1 MHITKYFR
9 LLLLLLGSKIV
20 SLTKLIT
27 RMRVIC
33 SCVDNTKIF
42 FLEHFFPII
51 YMLVGLDN
59 FTFIMG
65 SPLPV
70 SFGQSPEV
78 SSLILISQTAPG
90 RIRLPRVCFYMREH
104 LITMSVHNNQI
115 IITII
120 IFSPREDQTSESLL
134 SLGNFH
140 AGTSDHQHVGTK
152 VWLPIVHES
161 WVKRFLTG

>member
-1 MHITKYFR
+1 
-9 LLLLLLGSKIV
+9 
-20 SLTKLIT
+20 
-27 RMRVIC
+27 MRVIC
-33 SCVDNTKIF
+33 SCADNKIF
-42 FLEHFFPII
+42 FLEHLFPII

-104 LITMSVHNNQI
+104 LITMSVQN
-115 IITII
+115 
-120 IFSPREDQTSESLL
+120 FFYYYARCVLYSLYMYIYKCVMHEFL
-134 SLGNFH
+134 NPFFAAICVNKKGK
-140 AGTSDHQHVGTK
+140 TC
-152 VWLPIVHES
+152 LPD
-161 WVKRFLTG
+161 

>member
-1 MHITKYFR
+1 M
-9 LLLLLLGSKIV
+9 LLLGSKIV

-33 SCVDNTKIF
+33 SCVDNKIF
-42 FLEHFFPII
+42 FLEHLFPII

-104 LITMSVHNNQI
+104 LITMSVHNNFLFFYF
-115 IITII
+115 TN
-120 IFSPREDQTSESLL
+120 SPREDQTSESLL
-134 SLGNFH
+134 FDFRNYFYYYARCVLY
-140 AGTSDHQHVGTK
+140 ALYMYIYK
-152 VWLPIVHES
+152 CA
-161 WVKRFLTG
+161 